1 MFVRVPKFI
10 QRLFPS
16 VIWRKKTDNK
26 KIWLT
31 FDDGPEENVTDFI
44 LSTLNELNIKAT
56 FFLIGEQIIKFPE
69 LTKKIL
75 NNGHCIGNHSLS
87 HINGYVT
94 NKQRYLYDVEMAQK
108 LINEKIVEV
117 GITQKMKI
125 FRPPFGRINPSQIQL
140 LKSKYKIIMWDVFS
154 WDFKRNISRQKLYD
168 NIIKNVCSGSI
179 IVFHNNNKSAD
190 NLSKSLKSILVK
202 LKDEGYSFS
211 TTW

>member
-1 MFVRVPKFI
+1 MFVRVPKFV

-16 VIWRKKTDNK
+16 LIWRKKTDNK

-31 FDDGPEENVTDFI
+31 FDDGPEENITDFI

-75 NNGHCIGNHSLS
+75 NNGHYIGNHSLS
-87 HINGYVT
+87 HINGYIT
-94 NKQRYLYDVEMAQK
+94 NNQRYLYDVEMAEK
-108 LINEKIVEV
+108 LINEKRVEV
-117 GITQKMKI
+117 GITQKIKI
-125 FRPPFGRINPSQIQL
+125 FRPPFGRINPSQIKL
-140 LKSKYKIIMWDVFS
+140 LKSKYKIIMWNIFS
-154 WDFKRNISRQKLYD
+154 WDFKRNISHQKLYD

-179 IVFHNNNKSAD
+179 IVFHNNKKSAD
-190 NLSKSLKSILVK
+190 SLSKSLKSILVK